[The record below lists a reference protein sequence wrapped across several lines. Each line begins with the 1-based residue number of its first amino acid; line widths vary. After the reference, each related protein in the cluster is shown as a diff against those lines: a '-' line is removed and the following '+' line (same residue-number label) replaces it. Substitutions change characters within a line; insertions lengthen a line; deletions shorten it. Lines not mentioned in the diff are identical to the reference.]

1 MKPEC
6 PMKPEV
12 VWGTSYA
19 LSEDVPASN
28 VLILGRDDMLE
39 MAEGT
44 HNFWLTEDG
53 KTTGQ
58 GFIMKVDTC
67 PRVITN
73 LKLEYKS
80 QSLKKSNEG
89 GHLPKSKI

>member
-6 PMKPEV
+6 PMQPEV

-19 LSEDVPASN
+19 HPMHILCCPASN

-67 PRVITN
+67 PRVIVGYQIKNTGN
-73 LKLEYKS
+73 PARGTRQFRIS
-80 QSLKKSNEG
+80 G
-89 GHLPKSKI
+89 